1 MKTLKKLPFL
11 LAFVFTLFAAAC
23 SDIAIEPVGTDDDD
37 DPIIISP
44 KPPAPNGTVSSDTVS
59 IG

>member
-11 LAFVFTLFAAAC
+11 LAFVVTLFAAAC
-23 SDIAIEPVGTDDDD
+23 SDIEIEPVGTEDDDE
-37 DPIIISP
+37 PILLGPEP
-44 KPPAPNGTVSSDTVS
+44 KGSMTSSDTVS

>member
-11 LAFVFTLFAAAC
+11 LAFVVTLFAAAC
-23 SDIAIEPVGTDDDD
+23 SDIEVEPVGTEDDDE
-37 DPIIISP
+37 PIIISP
-44 KPPAPNGTVSSDTVS
+44 KPPSSTNSVGVDTVS